1 MECGQEHDRKQQ
13 ISSVVLYC
21 VLFQRLIY
29 QCTLSS
35 RLLTNCITRCSMM
48 ILMQLTP
55 VKSSPVACLKM
66 WRPMRICIK
75 ICNSSYEVLVGP
87 MSFKGLSEPT
97 ARRLLTCV
105 LTINMAYLILLL
117 STALCWLTY
126 QSIYRLFFHPLSHIP
141 GPRLAAVSYI
151 YQFYFDVIKGG
162 KYIWE
167 VRRLHEEYGN
177 KILIIHG
184 LI

>member
-1 MECGQEHDRKQQ
+1 MWPRTRQETANQQ
-13 ISSVVLYC
+13 RCLVLC
-21 VLFQRLIY
+21 PFLETNLPV
-29 QCTLSS
+29 CTLSS
-35 RLLTNCITRCSMM
+35 RLLTSCITRCSMM
-48 ILMQLTP
+48 ILMQLAP
-55 VKSSPVACLKM
+55 VKSPPIACLRM

-75 ICNSSYEVLVGP
+75 ICNSDYEVLVGP
-87 MSFKGLSEPT
+87 MSFKGLPERTP
-97 ARRLLTCV
+97 RRLLTCV

-117 STALCWLTY
+117 STSLCWLTY

-177 KILIIHG
+177 QILIIHG